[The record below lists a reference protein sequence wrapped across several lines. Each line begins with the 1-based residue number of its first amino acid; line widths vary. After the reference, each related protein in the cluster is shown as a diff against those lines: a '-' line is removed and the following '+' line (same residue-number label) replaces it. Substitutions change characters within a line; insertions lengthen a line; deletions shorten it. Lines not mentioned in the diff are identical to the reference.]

1 MHTSEG
7 NLRSHGRPRPHKCR
21 EAFNLVL
28 AIGRV
33 VDLGRGIQLRS
44 FRTEGTDPPLDQ
56 RVCPGRLPD
65 VERVS
70 KQRPIP
76 PLWFNRCL
84 VSVQGHEAARGGC
97 KALRLRPPS

>member
-7 NLRSHGRPRPHKCR
+7 NLRSVGRPRRHKGR

-28 AIGRV
+28 AIRRA

-44 FRTEGTDPPLDQ
+44 FRTEGTDPSLDQ

-70 KQRPIP
+70 KQRRIP
-76 PLWFNRCL
+76 PPWFNKCL
-84 VSVQGHEAARGGC
+84 VSGQGHEAARGGF
-97 KALRLRPPS
+97 KALSLRPPS